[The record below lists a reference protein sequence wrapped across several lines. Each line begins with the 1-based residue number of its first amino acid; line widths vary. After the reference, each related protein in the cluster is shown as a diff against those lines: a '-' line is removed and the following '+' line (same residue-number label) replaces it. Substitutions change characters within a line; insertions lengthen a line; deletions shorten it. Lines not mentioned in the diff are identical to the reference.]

1 MMMRMV
7 MIRRV
12 MTMISLREDDNG
24 VILKMMV
31 VMLKTALW
39 CCLMISKLAA
49 AVMMEMLMKI
59 KIVMVNFP
67 GGGSYSQGP

>member
-12 MTMISLREDDNG
+12 MTMMSLREDDNG

-39 CCLMISKLAA
+39 CLMSYD
-49 AVMMEMLMKI
+49 I
-59 KIVMVNFP
+59 KIGCSGND
-67 GGGSYSQGP
+67 GDGDED